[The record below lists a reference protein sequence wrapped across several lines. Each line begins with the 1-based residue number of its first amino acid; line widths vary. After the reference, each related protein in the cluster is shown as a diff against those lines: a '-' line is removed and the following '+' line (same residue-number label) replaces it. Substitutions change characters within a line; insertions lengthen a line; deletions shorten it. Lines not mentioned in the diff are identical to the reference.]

1 MRSVGRQLVHQPSP
15 GISQD
20 ERAFFVQLGAHIA
33 ELRTSPDIIQ
43 VQLAAFLGVSQQKV
57 VM

>member
-1 MRSVGRQLVHQPSP
+1 VGRQLVHQPSP

-43 VQLAAFLGVSQQKV
+43 VQLAAFLSVSQQKV